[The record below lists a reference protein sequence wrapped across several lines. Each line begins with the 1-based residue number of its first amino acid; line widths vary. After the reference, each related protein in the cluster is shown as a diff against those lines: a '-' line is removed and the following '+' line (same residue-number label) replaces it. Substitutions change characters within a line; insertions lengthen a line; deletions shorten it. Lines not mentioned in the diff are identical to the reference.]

1 MKQPEILVAIGSVIA
16 VAASATLPMAASAAT
31 NITGTVTLTDDAD
44 WTAHGKVTIASGAT
58 LDLDGHTLKVAG
70 LDGEGTIASGEGFS
84 NLTTDPSKAT
94 CSDGIASVDS
104 DATAACVFN
113 STARTIVQK
122 TKNGTTYWPF
132 SATYDFGT
140 QTLVNQY
147 RITATDA
154 NNNYASRAPGSWAM
168 WGSNDNE
175 TWTIIGSTNT
185 CASSSWNTTGKGGT
199 KSFVLNN
206 AVEYRYYKIEIH
218 RSASPTA
225 TSGNYIEFKQLQFG
239 RASAGNIIVE
249 NGVADAS
256 SLTVSG
262 SVSLTLSG
270 SSVLSQDCDLR
281 PFGTSLSVAEGAT
294 IDLNGHKLYA
304 SSAAFANNCTVTGG
318 EIGHDADLT
327 TTDASKVESDTVF
340 AGGTTAANLFNNNYE
355 RKTDEINRILV
366 ETRNLPLVVTYDFG
380 EGNAQTV
387 DAYRVWT
394 GPASGSTKRT
404 PSAWRFEGSN
414 DKADWTPLDSRHAE
428 GAWQATD
435 THRTYSFTNSTAYRW
450 YRMTIT
456 GNNGTESGGKS
467 YLELVQLEY
476 FHLKPALG
484 ELHLE
489 TSSGDSVELANLS
502 LTGNLRLFVEGAG
515 TVRLSKT
522 GQTYVGGTELCGGT
536 VLLGSDGSNSLI
548 YGDMLGEEGGDV
560 VVHGGGTGTAD
571 ASNAILDFG
580 KNYDYTGYKYV
591 LAGGTIQN
599 SGDATVTELR
609 LDANSYMK
617 ATSTLDSGTVAWIGR
632 VGNNS
637 YYKGFAD
644 LGGHDLSVR
653 VQTGRKFGLANTTL
667 ENGGLKII
675 QGGWFTTTNTVVATN
690 NVLVSVGCAMDIGGS
705 FAVSNYTYT
714 TPQSSNNSGAS
725 DVDVYGTFTPNSS
738 GFFHGSTMHDGSII
752 DLSNLST
759 SLNAIAPFNDS
770 TTGAKTLH
778 FVPGATVGVRIGGRK
793 KLQSTPVITWT
804 ASEKPD
810 PSVKFVRAD
819 ADLRYSLVVK
829 DDGLYYVG
837 PGLIIS
843 FH

>member
-1 MKQPEILVAIGSVIA
+1 ME
-16 VAASATLPMAASAAT
+16 
-31 NITGTVTLTDDAD
+31 D
-44 WTAHGKVTIASGAT
+44 
-58 LDLDGHTLKVAG
+58 
-70 LDGEGTIASGEGFS
+70 
-84 NLTTDPSKAT
+84 
-94 CSDGIASVDS
+94 
-104 DATAACVFN
+104 
-113 STARTIVQK
+113 
-122 TKNGTTYWPF
+122 
-132 SATYDFGT
+132 
-140 QTLVNQY
+140 
-147 RITATDA
+147 
-154 NNNYASRAPGSWAM
+154 
-168 WGSNDNE
+168 
-175 TWTIIGSTNT
+175 
-185 CASSSWNTTGKGGT
+185 
-199 KSFVLNN
+199 
-206 AVEYRYYKIEIH
+206 
-218 RSASPTA
+218 
-225 TSGNYIEFKQLQFG
+225 
-239 RASAGNIIVE
+239 
-249 NGVADAS
+249 GVADAS

-262 SVSLTLSG
+262 SVSLTVSG

-281 PFGTSLSVAEGAT
+281 PFGTSLSVAAGAT

-304 SSAAFANNCTVTGG
+304 NAAAFGNSCTVTGG
-318 EIGHDADLT
+318 EIGHADDLT
-327 TTDASKVESDTVF
+327 TTDASKVESDTDF
-340 AGGTTAANLFNNNYE
+340 YGGTTAANLFNNNYE
-355 RKTDEINRILV
+355 RKTDATHRIIV
-366 ETRNLPLVVTYDFG
+366 ETANLPLVVTYDFG
-380 EGNAQTV
+380 EDNAQTV

-394 GPASGSTKRT
+394 GAASGSTKRT

-428 GAWQATD
+428 GAWKTTD
-435 THRTYSFTNSTAYRW
+435 THRTYSFTNRTAYRW

-456 GNNGTESGGKS
+456 GNNGTETGGQS

-476 FHLKPALG
+476 FHLKPAQG

-489 TSSGDSVELANLS
+489 TSSGDSAELANLS
-502 LTGNLRLFVEGAG
+502 LTGNLRLFIEGAG

-536 VLLGSDGSNSLI
+536 VLCGPDSSNSLLH
-548 YGDMLGEEGGDV
+548 GDMLGEEGGDV
-560 VVHGGGTGTAD
+560 VVHGGGTGSAD
-571 ASNAILDFG
+571 ASNAVLDFG
-580 KNYDYTGYKYV
+580 KNYNYTGYRYI
-591 LAGGTIQN
+591 LNGGTIQN
-599 SGDATVTELR
+599 SGDAAVTELR
-609 LDANSYMK
+609 LDADSYMK
-617 ATSTLDSGTVAWIGR
+617 ATSALDSGAVAWIGR

-714 TPQSSNNSGAS
+714 TSQSGNNSGAS

-778 FVPGATVGVRIGGRK
+778 FVPGATVGVRLGGRK

-819 ADLRYSLVVK
+819 ADRRYSLVVK

-837 PGLIIS
+837 PGFIIS

>member
-1 MKQPEILVAIGSVIA
+1 MKQPGILVAIGSVIA
-16 VAASATLPMAASAAT
+16 VAASATLPMAASAET

-44 WTAHGKVTIASGAT
+44 WTAHGKVTIASGTT

-94 CSDGIASVDS
+94 CSAGIASVDS
-104 DATAACVFN
+104 GATAARAFDDTNRVIVKN
-113 STARTIVQK
+113 VST
-122 TKNGTTYWPF
+122 NWPF
-132 SATYDFGT
+132 SVVYDFGT

-147 RITATDA
+147 RITATD
-154 NNNYASRAPGSWAM
+154 NNKYYAERAPGSWAM

-175 TWTIIGSTNT
+175 TWTIIGGTNT
-185 CASSSWNTTGKGGT
+185 CSQDSWATTGKGGT
-199 KSFVLNN
+199 KNFALDND
-206 AVEYRYYKIEIH
+206 VEYRYCKIEIH
-218 RSASPTA
+218 QSSDPAA
-225 TSGNYIEFKQLQFG
+225 TQGGYIEFKQLQFG
-239 RASAGNIIVE
+239 RDSAGNIIVE
-249 NGVADAS
+249 DGVADAS

-304 SSAAFANNCTVTGG
+304 NSAAFANNCTVTGG

-327 TTDASKVESDTVF
+327 TTDASKVESDTDF
-340 AGGTTAANLFNNNYE
+340 YGDTTAANLFNNNYQ
-355 RKTDEINRILV
+355 RKADSTNRILV
-366 ETRNLPLVVTYDFG
+366 ETPNLPLVVTYDFG

-387 DAYRVWT
+387 DAYRVWN
-394 GPASGSTKRT
+394 GAINGSTKRT

-414 DKADWTPLDSRHAE
+414 DKVDWTPLDSRHAE
-428 GAWQATD
+428 GAWQPKD

-450 YRMTIT
+450 YRMTVT
-456 GNNGTESGGKS
+456 GNNGTESNGKS

-536 VLLGSDGSNSLI
+536 VLCGPDGSNSLR

-560 VVHGGGTGTAD
+560 VVHGGGTGTAN

-599 SGDATVTELR
+599 SGDASVTELR

-644 LGGHDLSVR
+644 LGGHDLSVT
-653 VQTGRKFGLANTTL
+653 VQQGRKFGLANTTL

-690 NVLVSVGCAMDIGGS
+690 NVLVSVNCAMDIGGS

-714 TPQSSNNSGAS
+714 TAQTSNNSGAS
-725 DVDVYGTFTPNSS
+725 DVDVYGTFTPHSS
-738 GFFHGSTMHDGSII
+738 TGCFHGSTMHDGSII

-759 SLNAIAPFNDS
+759 SLNAIAPFKDS

-819 ADLRYSLVVK
+819 ADRSYSLVVK

-837 PGLIIS
+837 PGLTII
-843 FH
+843 FY

>member
-1 MKQPEILVAIGSVIA
+1 MKQQEILVAIGSVIA

-94 CSDGIASVDS
+94 CSEGIASVDS
-104 DATAACVFN
+104 GATAARAFDDTDRV
-113 STARTIVQK
+113 IVK
-122 TKNGTTYWPF
+122 DAYWPF
-132 SATYDFGT
+132 SVVYDFGT

-147 RITATDA
+147 RITATETA
-154 NNNYASRAPGSWAM
+154 NKYEYYATRAPGSWAM

-185 CASSSWNTTGKGGT
+185 CEYSSWNTTGKGGT
-199 KSFVLNN
+199 KSFDLNN

-218 RSASPTA
+218 KSTSPDVP
-225 TSGNYIEFKQLQFG
+225 SSNYIEFKQLQFG

-249 NGVADAS
+249 DGVADAS

-262 SVSLTLSG
+262 SVSLTVSG

-304 SSAAFANNCTVTGG
+304 NSAAFASNCTVTGG
-318 EIGHDADLT
+318 EIGHDDDLT
-327 TTDASKVESDTVF
+327 TTDASVESDTVF
-340 AGGTTAANLFNNNYE
+340 NGNTTAANLFNNNYQ
-355 RKTDEINRILV
+355 RKADSSHRILV
-366 ETRNLPLVVTYDFG
+366 DILNLPLVVTYDFG

-387 DAYRVWT
+387 DTYRVWT
-394 GPASGSTKRT
+394 GAINGSTKRA

-428 GAWQATD
+428 AWQATD

-456 GNNGTESGGKS
+456 GNNGGTETSGKG

-484 ELHLE
+484 ELHLV

-536 VLLGSDGSNSLI
+536 VLCGPDGSNSLLD
-548 YGDMLGEEGGDV
+548 GDMLGEEGGDV
-560 VVHGGGTGTAD
+560 VVHGDGTGTAN

-599 SGDATVTELR
+599 SGDATVMELR

-617 ATSTLDSGTVAWIGR
+617 ATSTLDSGTVAWIGL
-632 VGNNS
+632 VEDNP
-637 YYKGFAD
+637 YFKGFAD
-644 LGGHDLSVR
+644 LGGHDLSVT
-653 VQTGRKFGLANTTL
+653 VQAGRKFGLANTTL

-690 NVLVSVGCAMDIGGS
+690 NVLVSVRCAMDIGGS
-705 FAVSNYTYT
+705 FAVSNYTYAT
-714 TPQSSNNSGAS
+714 LSSNYNSGAS

-759 SLNAIAPFNDS
+759 SLNAIAPFKDS
-770 TTGAKTLH
+770 ATGAKTLH

-819 ADLRYSLVVK
+819 ADRSYSLVVK

-837 PGLIIS
+837 PGTIIS
-843 FH
+843 FY